1 CCCAHLAPARA
12 PVQARSC
19 DKMSAPFLGE
29 ETMKPE
35 LALLV
40 WSVLLTFVQM
50 LLAVAGATAQ
60 VGLPA
65 LAGNREGLAP
75 CTGWAG
81 RAARAHHNML
91 ENLVLFAAL
100 VLVAAVAGRTNSV
113 TLLGA
118 QLFFWARL
126 AYAVVYVAG
135 IPWLRTLAW
144 LISVVGLIIIFA
156 QLVK

>member
-1 CCCAHLAPARA
+1 
-12 PVQARSC
+12 
-19 DKMSAPFLGE
+19 
-29 ETMKPE
+29 MKPE

-40 WSVLLTFVQM
+40 WAVLLTFVQM
-50 LLAVAGATAQ
+50 LVAVMGATLQ
-60 VGLPA
+60 VGLPT

-100 VLVAAVAGRTNSV
+100 VLVAVVAGRTNGT

-118 QLFFWARL
+118 QIFFWARL
-126 AYAVVYVAG
+126 VYALVYLAG
-135 IPWLRTLAW
+135 IPWLRTAVW
-144 LISVVGLIIIFA
+144 CVSVVGLALIFS
-156 QLVK
+156 QLL

>member
-1 CCCAHLAPARA
+1 
-12 PVQARSC
+12 V
-19 DKMSAPFLGE
+19 
-29 ETMKPE
+29 KPE
-35 LALLV
+35 LVWLLWAVALTL
-40 WSVLLTFVQM
+40 VQM
-50 LLAVAGATAQ
+50 LLAVGAATLQ

-81 RAARAHHNML
+81 RAQRAHRNML

-100 VLVAAVAGRTNSV
+100 VLIAVVSDRTNAT

-126 AYAVVYVAG
+126 VYAGVYLAG
-135 IPWLRTLAW
+135 IPWLRTLVW
-144 LISVVGLIIIFA
+144 LASVVGLVLIFS
-156 QLVK
+156 QLL